1 MQYFVRIFSSQ
12 WSRAKFE
19 AQHKKEKG
27 FCLLFNFVLLF
38 PSPLLDLE
46 KGNRTRIKKRNNRW
60 MDKEVVVY
68 ISSVQFSH
76 PVVSDSLRPHELHRS
91 PWPSPTSGVYPN
103 PYPLS
108 QWCHPSISSSVV
120 HFPSTLNLS
129 QHQGLF
135 KRVSSSHQ
143 VAKYWRFSF
152 NISLSNEHPGLI
164 SFRMVWLDLLAVQG
178 TCKSLFQYH
187 SSKASVLLCSAF
199 FIVQLSHLYMKT
211 GKTIALTRRTFFDKV
226 MSLL

>member
-1 MQYFVRIFSSQ
+1 MPWKIAIYRESHLSIKNWNMQYFVRIFSSQ

-120 HFPSTLNLS
+120 HFSSYPQSFPASRSFQKS
-129 QHQGLF
+129 QFFTPGIQSIG
-135 KRVSSSHQ
+135 VSSS
-143 VAKYWRFSF
+143 
-152 NISLSNEHPGLI
+152 
-164 SFRMVWLDLLAVQG
+164 
-178 TCKSLFQYH
+178 
-187 SSKASVLLCSAF
+187 ASVLPMNIQDWFPL
-199 FIVQLSHLYMKT
+199 
-211 GKTIALTRRTFFDKV
+211 G
-226 MSLL
+226 